1 MVLYSAFF
9 FTSKFSS
16 LYFFLSLIIV
26 FLKAVI
32 IQSPKVLLMEN
43 LYNSICGSSFPELS
57 PPLVRWFVLEIPQEA
72 ISHINSR

>member
-43 LYNSICGSSFPELS
+43 LYNSICGSSFPELA